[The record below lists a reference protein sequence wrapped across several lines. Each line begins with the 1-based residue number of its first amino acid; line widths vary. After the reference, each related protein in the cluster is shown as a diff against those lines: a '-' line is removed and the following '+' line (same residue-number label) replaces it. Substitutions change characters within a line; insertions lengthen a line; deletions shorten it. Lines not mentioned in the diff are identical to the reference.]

1 MIYVVNETTG
11 VMVCKADTL
20 FLAEDFVSRIT
31 PVDPL
36 AQYSYLRRVHTMR
49 YVSRTT
55 YVDGVCI
62 FNNKNFWLNQAYDV
76 EQNYASHTVTDPTGG
91 PVSLERFAIERRNNC
106 TRIGSVDDT
115 PAEVDYNITVGFEFV
130 SLFREECIL
139 GDLGAQ
145 SAMGIAA
152 ATANLIP
159 LVITGSFR
167 EARVVLSSMTPDS
180 FLTAPKLARYR
191 TMLAAADI
199 ITYQAP

>member
-1 MIYVVNETTG
+1 MIYIVNETTG
-11 VMVCKADTL
+11 VMIGKADTL
-20 FLAEDFVSRIT
+20 ALAEDFVSQIN

-36 AQYSYLRRVHTMR
+36 AQYSYLRKVRTMR
-49 YVSRTT
+49 YVSRTA

-62 FNNKNFWLNQAYDV
+62 YNNKDFWLNQSHLI
-76 EQNYASHTVTDPTGG
+76 EQDYSNHTVTDPTGG
-91 PVSLERFAIERRNNC
+91 PVSLERFSIERRNNC

-115 PAEVDYNITVGFEFV
+115 PAEVDYNIMVGFEFV
-130 SLFREECIL
+130 ALFREECIL
-139 GDLGAQ
+139 GDLGSQ

-152 ATANLIP
+152 ATADLIP

-167 EARVVLSSMTPDS
+167 EARTVLSVMTPDS
-180 FLTAPKLARYR
+180 FLTAPKLARYS